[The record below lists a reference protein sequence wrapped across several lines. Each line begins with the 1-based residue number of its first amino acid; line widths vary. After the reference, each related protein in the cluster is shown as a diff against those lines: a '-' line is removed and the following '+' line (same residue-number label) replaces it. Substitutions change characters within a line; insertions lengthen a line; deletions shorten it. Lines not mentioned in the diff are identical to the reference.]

1 MGFYSCLEN
10 ASLETNAVK
19 NPSYMWIVDSGG
31 ANLRSSD
38 TPEAEGA

>member
-1 MGFYSCLEN
+1 
-10 ASLETNAVK
+10 
-19 NPSYMWIVDSGG
+19 MWIVDSGG